1 MSNKQHYKKN
11 QPLEC
16 THRYD
21 SANGLLAK
29 NDRLSPESRR
39 VLPKTNSNEAPTAK
53 LLRLKRIMSKPGY
66 NTKLYQPCFHPGEPC
81 TWSCLER
88 ILISQLT
95 RITVR
100 LSITNIVQLY
110 TRIIERPQNLNTNQY
125 SNTTGTKENCP
136 CVQNGVFCEKW
147 CGCAPG
153 CDKAFP
159 GCKCRQGRCRTWCSS
174 VAFFEN
180 VTSFS
185 CFYYVTRMTKNITR
199 INEAVCVEKL
209 TRAFSLYLFLD
220 TTLQHQN
227 RYFCLYLLQCRS

>member
-1 MSNKQHYKKN
+1 MIVQRNTH
-11 QPLEC
+11 

-81 TWSCLER
+81 T
-88 ILISQLT
+88 
-95 RITVR
+95 
-100 LSITNIVQLY
+100 
-110 TRIIERPQNLNTNQY
+110 
-125 SNTTGTKENCP
+125 KENCP
-136 CVQNGVFCEKW
+136 CVQNGIFNLSGTKENLCTVVVW
-147 CGCAPG
+147 LY

-185 CFYYVTRMTKNITR
+185 CSYQYSNTR
-199 INEAVCVEKL
+199 IYY
-209 TRAFSLYLFLD
+209 SY
-220 TTLQHQN
+220 Q
-227 RYFCLYLLQCRS
+227 